1 MYLSKHT
8 LEECLI
14 FIEKENYTIKQYN
27 HVNKNTYTLL
37 YICDDMDTKLAIQY
51 NQYYECTM
59 GKFDSFDDLE
69 IQLNVWNHGY
79 RALAIGIFYQ
89 NTNITKE
96 YNINN
101 FNTYLD
107 KGNKLTDEYK
117 TKHNICYK
125 CEKNKTILSCDLCLK
140 YKICSKCI
148 NLKLFKYCICGCKL
162 KSCPNC
168 LKNKFIKCCDH
179 YDNYIYQKH
188 KLPIDICYK
197 CIHKKIY
204 ELAKLELTEISKSY
218 LMEFIAT
225 QLDLLNDE
233 ETEENEENKD
243 MLKQLEEIYE
253 SELRIYSYC
262 IYKDSEINKT
272 ELYILTGYILDKD
285 LSENDMFI
293 KKIILTQLIKY
304 HTDFYNILSLE
315 ELKKII

>member
-1 MYLSKHT
+1 MDLSKHT

-117 TKHNICYK
+117 TKHN
-125 CEKNKTILSCDLCLK
+125 S
-140 YKICSKCI
+140 
-148 NLKLFKYCICGCKL
+148 
-162 KSCPNC
+162 
-168 LKNKFIKCCDH
+168 
-179 YDNYIYQKH
+179 
-188 KLPIDICYK
+188 CYK

-315 ELKKII
+315 ELKKLI

>member
-1 MYLSKHT
+1 MDLSKHT

-14 FIEKENYTIKQYN
+14 FIEKQGYTIKQCNYGN
-27 HVNKNTYTLL
+27 ENTYTLL

-69 IQLNVWNHGY
+69 IQLNVWDHGY
-79 RALAIGIFYQ
+79 RALAIGIFDQ

-117 TKHNICYK
+117 TKQNICYK
-125 CEKNKTILSCDLCLK
+125 CEKNKTILSCDLCK
-140 YKICSKCI
+140 YKICGKCI

-162 KSCPNC
+162 RSCLNC

-179 YDNYIYQKH
+179 NDNYIYRIH
-188 KLPIDICYK
+188 KLPIDDCYK
-197 CIHKKIY
+197 CIYNKIY
-204 ELAKLELTEISKSY
+204 EFAKLELTEISKSY

-225 QLDLLNDE
+225 QIDLLNDE
-233 ETEENEENKD
+233 ETEENKD
-243 MLKQLEEIYE
+243 MLKKLEEIYE
-253 SELRIYSYC
+253 SKLRIHSYC
-262 IYKDSEINKT
+262 IYKDKINKT
-272 ELYILTGYILDKD
+272 ELYILNGYILDKD
-285 LSENDMFI
+285 LSDNDLFV
-293 KKIILTQLIKY
+293 KKIILSQLIKY

-315 ELKKII
+315 ELKKIN